1 MILFFLGLTIG
12 IILTTLVFA
21 MNMKEIEKNH
31 GMKIDIRPRRIMT
44 NGKHKPIPY
53 SDKKAIEIENI

>member
-1 MILFFLGLTIG
+1 MMFLSGLSLGILVGYFIAILTIKKLEKHG
-12 IILTTLVFA
+12 LEV
-21 MNMKEIEKNH
+21 EIKPRF
-31 GMKIDIRPRRIMT
+31 IRT